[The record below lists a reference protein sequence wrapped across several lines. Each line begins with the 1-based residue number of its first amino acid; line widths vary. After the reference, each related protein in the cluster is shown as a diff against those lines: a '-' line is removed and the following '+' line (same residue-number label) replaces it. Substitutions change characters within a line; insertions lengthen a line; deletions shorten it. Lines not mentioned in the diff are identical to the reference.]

1 MLILKGREIAES
13 GRQHIEEN
21 DKLEVGNLIKEYNQS
36 PQDAQ
41 VRFDIGGEGRML
53 AEPIVKKR
61 GKVLERDVQMGRLAV
76 LVM

>member
-1 MLILKGREIAES
+1 M
-13 GRQHIEEN
+13 
-21 DKLEVGNLIKEYNQS
+21 IKEYNQP

-41 VRFDIGGEGRML
+41 VRLDIGGEGRML